1 MLRSLMTISGFTL
14 MSRVLGVARDILI
27 ARFIGTGV
35 VADAFFAAFR
45 FPNMFRRIFGEG
57 AFNAAFVPMFG
68 KRVTTD
74 GRNAAL
80 GFANNAF
87 TILFGTLGLL
97 TLLAIPL
104 MAALMLVVVPGFL
117 PKVDDSL
124 DGEERDFRVALRGA
138 KAVYVEVG
146 EDAVDLSGLTVVK
159 RGSPPFLKVVGEIF
173 GGKVQA
179 EGERLALETVID
191 EGLRRK
197 GEVQLEKGDT
207 EEVKAMKYR
216 AAREAIFRG
225 GEWQVNKEGL
235 LRVPLPVGHDFAV
248 FEGTA
253 AGSGTFKIFNNDPE
267 AYDLTVRL
275 SQITFV
281 YLLCMALVAH
291 LSGVLTTLKK
301 FAAPAF
307 SPVLLNVV
315 FLSGLLGWVRFAEDR
330 GVALAWCVAIAGFL
344 QLGVLWWVCRRAGL
358 PVALRKPSFDPAFR
372 RLLFLMG
379 PGVLAAGIQ
388 QVNLLVGG
396 IVASFQQGAISFI
409 YYADRIYQLPLG
421 MIGIAFGMVL
431 LPEITRLL
439 NKEKEAE
446 ARATMVIALEL
457 AMIIT
462 VPAAIAL
469 MVIPQEIISLLFER
483 GDFTPADSIQTGKAL
498 GAFAVGL
505 PGYVLIKVLQPG
517 YFAREDTKSPMW
529 MAGITVLVNI
539 VFSLLLF
546 PFFGHVGIAV
556 ATSVAAWVN
565 VLLLW
570 FGLKGFVVLERENW
584 RRLGGMVLARGG
596 RPAGLWGARFLMSGW
611 LDGGFWARGTATVIL
626 VGFGMSIYA
635 IGVLLLRV
643 TSLGELKAAFRGES
657 EG

>member
-14 MSRVLGVARDILI
+14 MSRVLGVARDVLI
-27 ARFIGTGV
+27 ARFLGTGV

-45 FPNMFRRIFGEG
+45 FPNIFRRVFGEG
-57 AFNAAFVPMFG
+57 AFNSAFVPMFG
-68 KRVTTD
+68 KRVTQD
-74 GRNAAL
+74 GRNAAM

-117 PKVDDSL
+117 PKVEETL
-124 DGEERDFRVALRGA
+124 DETSTEFRVALRGA
-138 KAVYVEVG
+138 KAVYIENDGQRLTMKELVVVRRGKPSFGKVIAEV
-146 EDAVDLSGLTVVK
+146 
-159 RGSPPFLKVVGEIF
+159 F
-173 GGKVQA
+173 GGAAQA
-179 EGERLALETVID
+179 DGERVALETVID

-197 GEVQLEKGDT
+197 GEVVLAQGDSEEEK
-207 EEVKAMKYR
+207 ALKYR
-216 AAREAIFRG
+216 EAREKIFKDGAWRFS
-225 GEWQVNKEGL
+225 EDGL

-248 FEGTA
+248 IEGKAT
-253 AGSGTFKIFNNDPE
+253 GSGELTIYNNDPG

-315 FLSGLLGWVRFAEDR
+315 FLCGLIGWVQFVDGKGE
-330 GVALAWCVAIAGFL
+330 ALAWCVAVGGFV

-358 PVALRKPSFDPAFR
+358 PVALRKPVFDSSFK
-372 RLLFLMG
+372 RLLLLMG

-439 NKEKEAE
+439 GKDQEKEAQ
-446 ARATMVIALEL
+446 ATMVSALEL
-457 AMIIT
+457 AMILT

-469 MVIPQEIISLLFER
+469 MVIPQEIIALIFER

-498 GAFAVGL
+498 GAFAIGL

-517 YFAREDTKSPMW
+517 YFAREDTKSPMK
-529 MAGITVLVNI
+529 MAGATVLVNV

-546 PFFGHVGIAV
+546 PFIGHVGIAV
-556 ATSVAAWVN
+556 ATSIAAWVN
-565 VLLLW
+565 VALLW
-570 FGLKGFVVLERENW
+570 VGLKGFVTLQRDNW
-584 RRLGGMVLARGG
+584 RRLGGMLLASLVMAGG
-596 RPAGLWGARFLMSGW
+596 LLVAKSMMAGW
-611 LDGGFWARGTATVIL
+611 LEGGFWVKGIATLLL
-626 VGFGMSIYA
+626 VGFGMSVYA
-635 IGVLLLRV
+635 IGVLVLRV
-643 TSLGELKAAFRGES
+643 TSLSELKAAFRGA
-657 EG
+657 